1 MNALLTRLGVQVRP
15 FRALVRTFAT
25 MDLRGQLYGLSTG
38 AKAGELIPPLFWVYG
53 QMLTVSLLLCAALAG
68 RVDAR
73 FYAFANLSVAAL
85 MVFSAVVVEFHE
97 AAYDPEDVRVIGHR
111 PVTSRTWSLARFVNL
126 LGYVALVGVA
136 VTIFPTVMGLGLRDT
151 DPTWLLRYPI
161 ASVMTCICSASVAL
175 GLYVMGGFGERF
187 DGLRQA
193 LAWTQIGGILALF
206 YGAQFMI
213 RNGTGSVSMM
223 SYDPPEWV
231 LNSPIW
237 HLAPWVSDG
246 AVMPV
251 AVAAAAT
258 VGAGGLA
265 LWGMQRAWSGVATV
279 QAVTA
284 TLIRPVSSPAWL
296 SLLGLN
302 RRGRALFSLTRAL
315 FGRDRELRSRTWPAL
330 GMAVTVPIIGILAG
344 EYSSPTVGFSGAAVV
359 PIGSVVVLC
368 GAIPSLLFNL
378 MHSRDHIASFRL
390 APFWD
395 GDARHGVGTAV
406 YLSYCLPLLV
416 LHGLVLTWFWG
427 DVISALRFSGTA
439 AVLVALVARVC
450 VTSQLQG
457 PIASRS
463 WRRGGSGGSVTV
475 VIAGVSALAGTLGGL
490 WLLSSSSLV
499 LSAVF
504 VVALLAGLV
513 AAVVVDR
520 PKRATA

>member
-53 QMLTVSLLLCAALAG
+53 QMLTVSVLLCAALAG
-68 RVDAR
+68 RVDAH

-97 AAYDPEDVRVIGHR
+97 AAYDPADVRVIGHR

-151 DPTWLLRYPI
+151 EASWLVRYPM
-161 ASVMTCICSASVAL
+161 ASLLTCVCSASVAL
-175 GLYVMGGFGERF
+175 GLYVLGGFGERF

-206 YGAQFMI
+206 YGGQFMI

-223 SYDPPEWV
+223 SYDPPDWV
-231 LNSPIW
+231 LNTPTW
-237 HLAPWVSDG
+237 HLAPWVSHG
-246 AVMPV
+246 ELAPLG
-251 AVAAAAT
+251 
-258 VGAGGLA
+258 VGAGVTVIVAGLA

-279 QAVTA
+279 QAVKVSVV
-284 TLIRPVSSPAWL
+284 RPVWTPAWL
-296 SLLGLN
+296 GWLGLN
-302 RRGRALFSLTRAL
+302 RRGRAIFALTRAL
-315 FGRDRELRSRTWPAL
+315 FSRDRELRSRTWPAL
-330 GMAVTVPIIGILAG
+330 GMAVTVPIIGLLAG
-344 EYSSPTVGFSGAAVV
+344 EYASPSTGLSGAAVV

-368 GAIPSLLFNL
+368 GAIPSVLFNL
-378 MHSRDHIASFRL
+378 THSRDHSAAFRL

-395 GDARHGVGTAV
+395 GTARHGVTLAV
-406 YLSYCLPLLV
+406 YLSTCIPLLLV
-416 LHGLVLTWFWG
+416 HGLVLAWAWQDPLAAF
-427 DVISALRFSGTA
+427 RFTA
-439 AVLVALVARVC
+439 TSAVLVGLVARIC
-450 VTSQLQG
+450 AMSQLKG

-463 WRRGGSGGSVTV
+463 WRRGGTSGSVTV
-475 VIAGVSALAGTLGGL
+475 VIAGVSAFAATLGAL
-490 WLLSSSSLV
+490 WLLSSTSLF
-499 LSAVF
+499 LWTGF
-504 VVALLAGLV
+504 MVALV
-513 AAVVVDR
+513 AALVVVVVVDR
-520 PKRATA
+520 SSGKEA

>member
-136 VTIFPTVMGLGLRDT
+136 VTIFPTVMGVGLRDT
-151 DPTWLLRYPI
+151 DATWVFRYPI
-161 ASVMTCICSASVAL
+161 ASVMTCVCSASVAL
-175 GLYVMGGFGERF
+175 GLYVLGGFGERF

-206 YGAQFMI
+206 YGGQFMI

-223 SYDPPEWV
+223 SYDPPDWV
-231 LNSPIW
+231 LNAPTW

-246 AVMPV
+246 AIMPL
-251 AVAAAAT
+251 AVAGAIT
-258 VGAGGLA
+258 VVLAGLA

-284 TLIRPVSSPAWL
+284 KVIRPIYAPAWL
-296 SLLGLN
+296 AFFGVT
-302 RRGRALFSLTRAL
+302 RRGRAIFALTRAL

-330 GMAVTVPIIGILAG
+330 GMAVTVPMIGILAG
-344 EYSSPTVGFSGAAVV
+344 EYASPTAGLTGAAVV

-378 MHSRDHIASFRL
+378 THSRDHIASFRL

-395 GDARHGVGTAV
+395 GDARHAVAVAV

-416 LHGLVLTWFWG
+416 LHGLVLTWVWG
-427 DVISALRFSGTA
+427 DGLAALSFSLTS
-439 AVLVALVARVC
+439 AVLVALAARLC
-450 VTSQLQG
+450 VTSQLKG

-463 WRRGGSGGSVTV
+463 WRRGGTSGSVTV
-475 VIAGVSALAGTLGGL
+475 VIAGVSALAATVGAV
-490 WLLSSSSLV
+490 WLLASASLV
-499 LSAVF
+499 LWGAFVAVLF
-504 VVALLAGLV
+504 GALV
-513 AAVVVDR
+513 ASVVVDR
-520 PKRATA
+520 PKREVA